1 MATLSY
7 VQFAFWYYLKYA
19 IRIREEANIFET
31 ISLED
36 VEMNSPG
43 IYESDSFWEIK
54 RGKSGDQKMQEVVTT
69 PHSGSRVK

>member
-43 IYESDSFWEIK
+43 IYESDSF
-54 RGKSGDQKMQEVVTT
+54 
-69 PHSGSRVK
+69 